1 MNKVQLIPKS
11 ECSENTIKAFP
22 HAGSCSRMAV
32 LLRAGWYP
40 ARGDGLQWSPPP
52 VQPQPGAA
60 TSRAESG
67 PCPRSVPQETEEAF
81 SPAGSV
87 ISNRN

>member
-1 MNKVQLIPKS
+1 MNKVQLILKTK
-11 ECSENTIKAFP
+11 CSKNPIKAFP

-32 LLRAGWYP
+32 LLWASWYP
-40 ARGDGLQWSPPP
+40 ARGDGLQQSPPP

-67 PCPRSVPQETEEAF
+67 PRPRSVPRETEKAF